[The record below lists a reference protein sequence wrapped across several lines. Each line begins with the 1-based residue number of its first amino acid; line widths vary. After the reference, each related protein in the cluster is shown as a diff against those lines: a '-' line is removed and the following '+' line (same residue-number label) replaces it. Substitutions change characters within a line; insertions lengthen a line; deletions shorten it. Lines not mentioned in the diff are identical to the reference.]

1 MGAQAKKK
9 GPVKGGKGGRKANK
23 QSGETAPS
31 WALEQLALEQDA
43 ADVEDESPEAEAL
56 AALLAQGCRD
66 DVELATLALA
76 RAARLTM
83 QSSKRHPELVR
94 LRNGRRRHSEPV
106 WIPRRLEWALPGALT
121 RDTSYPTFPGQP
133 SCAAGSR
140 PPASPRWAR
149 TCRRVRCSKM
159 DARRSAARRSVRQ
172 RGVSRSARQVCHRGP
187 RPRSTSALGSPT
199 LGPPATHTFEP
210 RLGQVAPM
218 RSLRPCARTPRRRQ
232 CRSGGG

>member
-121 RDTSYPTFPGQP
+121 RDTSYPHLPRPALVRGGLAAACVAAMSAHLQTRAVQQDGCAALGGAALGAAEGRV
-133 SCAAGSR
+133 SVCAAGVPQRAQTPEYQR
-140 PPASPRWAR
+140 PRLA
-149 TCRRVRCSKM
+149 
-159 DARRSAARRSVRQ
+159 D
-172 RGVSRSARQVCHRGP
+172 P
-187 RPRSTSALGSPT
+187 RPACY
-199 LGPPATHTFEP
+199 AH
-210 RLGQVAPM
+210 V
-218 RSLRPCARTPRRRQ
+218 
-232 CRSGGG
+232 